1 LGPLRS
7 LPIAGRSLR
16 PAKVLC
22 VARNYPAHA
31 KEMGGDVPT
40 DPVFFLKPATS
51 LIASGGTV
59 VLPPESRRVEVECEL
74 AAILGKGGRDVPRET
89 ALDLV
94 LGYAVM
100 FDITARDLQEEA
112 KAKGQPWTASKGFDT
127 FAPISAVAPAKKVGD
142 PHAVSIRCEVNGRL
156 AFEGNTRD
164 MVHKLPELIA
174 RASRIMTLEPG
185 DVLATGTPGIHE
197 IRDGDALVGA
207 IDRVGRLEARVAR
220 KV

>member
-1 LGPLRS
+1 MAELIERARAALASTYEIDHVLGRGGMASVFLAQDVRHHRS
-7 LPIAGRSLR
+7 VAI
-16 PAKVLC
+16 KVL
-22 VARNYPAHA
+22 
-31 KEMGGDVPT
+31 
-40 DPVFFLKPATS
+40 DP
-51 LIASGGTV
+51 
-59 VLPPESRRVEVECEL
+59 EL